1 MKISI
6 SILFLFLSIG
16 IHAQNQTMKAWG
28 WQQVDTAYL
37 ICQYKYSQYNY
48 VANVQ
53 TAETTRLEVGSDFL
67 NFIATVHLSM
77 TPYPVLLMV
86 SN

>member
-53 TAETTRLEVGSDFL
+53 TAETTRLEVGKR
-67 NFIATVHLSM
+67 LSKFYSYSTFEHDSLSS
-77 TPYPVLLMV
+77 TPRG
-86 SN
+86 